1 MRKTQRV
8 FDADLAYIAD
18 QVAGGAS
25 LASVAREFGASKSSL
40 HRTAKRNGLRLV
52 SSYQPGHARLA
63 DQVADMKPAEAV
75 RYLLDLVESLFVDFN
90 PDPVAAIAAHGFTA
104 QQARLLLVLVQAG
117 GRAVG
122 LDHLTVRL
130 APCAADPLGGNHVS
144 VVVCRVR
151 KRLAA
156 LGWPV
161 QIVTVWGQGF
171 RLEILDPAFSMPGVE

>member
-1 MRKTQRV
+1 MGKAQRV
-8 FDADLAYIAD
+8 FDQDLPYIMDRA
-18 QVAGGAS
+18 AGGAS
-25 LASVAREFGASKSSL
+25 LAAVAREFGTNKSSL

-52 SSYQPGHARLA
+52 SSYKPGRVCLA

-75 RYLLDLVESLFVDFN
+75 RYLLDLVESLFMDFN

-117 GRAVG
+117 GRAVS

-130 APCAADPLGGNHVS
+130 APCAADPLDGKQIS
-144 VVVCRVR
+144 VVVCKVR

-161 QIVTVWGQGF
+161 QIVTIWGHGF
-171 RLEILDPAFSMPGVE
+171 RFEILDPAFSMPGVE